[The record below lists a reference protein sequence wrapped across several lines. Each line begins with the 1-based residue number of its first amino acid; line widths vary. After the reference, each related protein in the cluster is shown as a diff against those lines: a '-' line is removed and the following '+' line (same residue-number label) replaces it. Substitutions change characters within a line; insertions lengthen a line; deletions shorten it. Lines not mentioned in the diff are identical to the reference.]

1 MYANNVALPTSAHQ
15 AATAAATDRY
25 LLPAGPTAAVCG
37 SWMGQTDRQ
46 TDARQMHRPCSTYYA
61 EQQAAHY
68 AMQMKKCKEVLL
80 HITII
85 TFHQLLETSSE
96 RIIIPQIIRPAESRL
111 GRSASQVGFRW
122 AV

>member
-1 MYANNVALPTSAHQ
+1 MYANNVALPTFAHQ

-46 TDARQMHRPCSTYYA
+46 TEARQMHRPCSAYYA

-68 AMQMKKCKEVLL
+68 AVQ
-80 HITII
+80 T
-85 TFHQLLETSSE
+85 
-96 RIIIPQIIRPAESRL
+96 AEQCR
-111 GRSASQVGFRW
+111 
-122 AV
+122 